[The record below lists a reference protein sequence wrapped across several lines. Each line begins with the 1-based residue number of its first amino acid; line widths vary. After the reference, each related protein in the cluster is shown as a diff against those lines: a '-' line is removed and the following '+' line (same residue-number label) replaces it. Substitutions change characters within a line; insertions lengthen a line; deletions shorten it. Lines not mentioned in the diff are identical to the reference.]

1 MMNSWKV
8 LGHHH
13 THAHFFMLLYYG
25 YDTMEQ
31 QGAQITIISKRIAKE
46 CGLLDYIDERFA
58 GMATGVGTGKILYV
72 SMTHERGGLVSPLGV
87 PVDSFIS
94 LVVVSL
100 CSVIDR
106 GKIHILQL
114 QIGTAFFPCSVS
126 VMDDPAPG
134 ATEMPFLLG
143 LDMMKRHVCS
153 VNLQKGVLQFPLAG
167 VEIPFLHEKD
177 LGTEQGGTRG
187 FDANKA
193 NQEVEE
199 FLRKEQEDEDKG
211 GGGGG
216 EDKKDKNDVGME
228 DSK

>member
-1 MMNSWKV
+1 
-8 LGHHH
+8 L
-13 THAHFFMLLYYG
+13 
-25 YDTMEQ
+25 
-31 QGAQITIISKRIAKE
+31 
-46 CGLLDYIDERFA
+46 
-58 GMATGVGTGKILYV
+58 
-72 SMTHERGGLVSPLGV
+72 
-87 PVDSFIS
+87 
-94 LVVVSL
+94 
-100 CSVIDR
+100 IDR

-199 FLRKEQEDEDKG
+199 FLRKEQEEEKG
-211 GGGGG
+211 GSSSGDNG
-216 EDKKDKNDVGME
+216 EDKKDKPDDTMDE
-228 DSK
+228 SK